1 MKQDTRIQHP
11 PRVELAADN
20 QPLVQPIY
28 QNVKFEFDTIDETVR
43 FMSGERPGFYYSRL
57 SNPTTRQL
65 ELLLAELQGR
75 DDCLSCSSGL
85 GAVAAT
91 LLGLVS
97 AGDHVV
103 LFAET
108 YSPTRHIVRNMLA
121 RYGVRHTLLSVDDL
135 AGLGAVLAA
144 TPTRLVVFESPTNP
158 VVKIADIAAICA
170 SARQHGALT
179 VLDNTFAG
187 FHQHG
192 QFDVDYFVHSLTKFA
207 AGTGDVMGGAVI
219 GSAQRIKA
227 IRSDWN
233 LIGAQLDPHSAFLLM
248 RGMRTYFVRYRAQS
262 AAAQAIAAHLARHPR
277 VSRVRYPGLAGSPGA
292 DLARAQ
298 MSDFGVVIA
307 FDLAE
312 GAEAGRRFCEA
323 LQLFSVVASL
333 GSTESLIVPPQ
344 LMRAK
349 DMTPEQLRWTDIQ
362 PGTIRLSLGLEDVN
376 DLLADLDRGFAAI

>member
-1 MKQDTRIQHP
+1 MKHETRIQHP

-43 FMSGERPGFYYSRL
+43 FMRGERPGFYYSRL

-65 ELLLAELQGR
+65 ELLLGELQGR
-75 DDCLSCSSGL
+75 EDCLSCSSGV
-85 GAVAAT
+85 GAIAAT

-108 YSPTRHIVRNMLA
+108 YNPTRQIVRSMLA
-121 RYGVRHTLLSVDDL
+121 RYGVRHTLSSVDDL
-135 AGLGAVLAA
+135 AGLEALLAA
-144 TPTRLVVFESPTNP
+144 TPTRLVIFESPTNP

-170 SARQHGALT
+170 IARRHGALT

-262 AAAQAIAAHLARHPR
+262 AAAQAIATHLARHPR
-277 VSRVRYPGLAGSPGA
+277 VGRVRYPGLAGSHGA
-292 DLARAQ
+292 ELARAQ

-307 FDLAE
+307 FDLTE

-323 LQLFSVVASL
+323 LQLFSIVASL

-344 LMRAK
+344 LMRPK
-349 DMTPEQLRWTDIQ
+349 DMTPDQLRWTDIQ
-362 PGTIRLSLGLEDVN
+362 PGTIRLSIGLEDVD